1 MNKYEVKKIKYNK
14 EMSFAEYSKAVK
26 NAPIHYCNGISEL
39 RNYCGG
45 HIHYSRNADGYM
57 GLYGGYSYVARK
69 VV

>member
-14 EMSFAEYSKAVK
+14 EMSFAEYSKAII
-26 NAPIHYCNGISEL
+26 NTPIHYCNGISEL

-45 HIHYSRNADGYM
+45 HLHYSHNGKCYM
-57 GLYGGYSYVARK
+57 GINNGYEYVARK